1 MRTDRAGDALLEHEV
16 VRVVEQRVACGAIRS
31 LAAPKPATRRRPRSA
46 AAAEQRPVPIL
57 PLLNTPRNVTLA
69 RSNSSAT
76 VVDDAHERCR
86 PRHRLPLGTIAA
98 VTRPPKPDPA
108 KETEMAARIV
118 VTEFVSLDGVMEAP
132 GGEPDFRYPGWT
144 FQFDRGDDGNQFKL
158 DETRQSDALLIGRR
172 TYESFAGAWPQREG
186 EFADKFN
193 SMPKF
198 VVSTTLKDP
207 EWSNTTVLDSGDA
220 TAEVRK
226 LKEEFDGELQVPG
239 SHRLV
244 QELIESDLV
253 DQINLM
259 VFPVILGT
267 GKRAFEETAERRNL
281 RLKESKVV
289 GDGVVVLIYERA
301 A

>member
-1 MRTDRAGDALLEHEV
+1 
-16 VRVVEQRVACGAIRS
+16 
-31 LAAPKPATRRRPRSA
+31 
-46 AAAEQRPVPIL
+46 
-57 PLLNTPRNVTLA
+57 
-69 RSNSSAT
+69 
-76 VVDDAHERCR
+76 
-86 PRHRLPLGTIAA
+86 
-98 VTRPPKPDPA
+98 
-108 KETEMAARIV
+108 MAARIV
-118 VTEFVSLDGVMEAP
+118 VTEFMSLDGVMEAP
-132 GGEPDFRYPGWT
+132 GGEAFKYPGWT
-144 FQFDRGDDGNQFKL
+144 FEFDRGDDGNQFKL
-158 DETRQSDALLIGRR
+158 DETRQADGLLLGRR

-198 VVSTTLKDP
+198 VVSTTLGDP
-207 EWSNTTVLDSGDA
+207 EWNNTTVLAGGDA

-239 SHRLV
+239 SQRLV

-267 GKRAFEETAERRNL
+267 GKKVFDEKPERRSL
-281 RLKESKVV
+281 RLRDSKVV
-289 GDGVVVLIYERA
+289 GEGVVVLIYERA

>member
-1 MRTDRAGDALLEHEV
+1 
-16 VRVVEQRVACGAIRS
+16 
-31 LAAPKPATRRRPRSA
+31 
-46 AAAEQRPVPIL
+46 
-57 PLLNTPRNVTLA
+57 
-69 RSNSSAT
+69 
-76 VVDDAHERCR
+76 
-86 PRHRLPLGTIAA
+86 
-98 VTRPPKPDPA
+98 
-108 KETEMAARIV
+108 MAARIV

-132 GGEPDFRYPGWT
+132 GGEPDFKYPGWS
-144 FQFDRGDDGNQFKL
+144 FEFERGDDGNQFKL
-158 DETRQSDALLIGRR
+158 DETMQADALLIGRR
-172 TYESFAGAWPQREG
+172 TYESFAGAWPKREG

-193 SMPKF
+193 AMPKF

-220 TAEVRK
+220 AAQVRK

-239 SHRLV
+239 SQRLV

-267 GKRAFEETAERRNL
+267 GKKAFEEKSERRNL

-289 GDGVVVLIYERA
+289 GDGVLVLIYERA
-301 A
+301 ADSR

>member
-1 MRTDRAGDALLEHEV
+1 
-16 VRVVEQRVACGAIRS
+16 
-31 LAAPKPATRRRPRSA
+31 
-46 AAAEQRPVPIL
+46 
-57 PLLNTPRNVTLA
+57 
-69 RSNSSAT
+69 
-76 VVDDAHERCR
+76 
-86 PRHRLPLGTIAA
+86 
-98 VTRPPKPDPA
+98 
-108 KETEMAARIV
+108 MAARIV

-132 GGEPDFRYPGWT
+132 GGEEFKYPGWS
-144 FQFDRGDDGNQFKL
+144 FEFDRGDDGNQFKL
-158 DETRQSDALLIGRR
+158 DETRQADALLIGRR
-172 TYESFAGAWPQREG
+172 TFESFAGAWPQRKG

-198 VVSTTLKDP
+198 VVSTTLEDP
-207 EWSNTTVLDSGDA
+207 DWNNTTVLDSGDA
-220 TAEVRK
+220 TAQARK

-253 DQINLM
+253 DQVNLM

-267 GKRAFEETAERRNL
+267 GKKVFDEKSERRNL

-301 A
+301 REPS

>member
-1 MRTDRAGDALLEHEV
+1 
-16 VRVVEQRVACGAIRS
+16 
-31 LAAPKPATRRRPRSA
+31 
-46 AAAEQRPVPIL
+46 
-57 PLLNTPRNVTLA
+57 
-69 RSNSSAT
+69 
-76 VVDDAHERCR
+76 
-86 PRHRLPLGTIAA
+86 
-98 VTRPPKPDPA
+98 
-108 KETEMAARIV
+108 MAARIV

-132 GGEPDFRYPGWT
+132 GGEPDFKYPGWT
-144 FQFDRGDDGNQFKL
+144 FEFDRGDDGNQFKL
-158 DETRQSDALLIGRR
+158 DETHQADALLIGRR

-207 EWSNTTVLDSGDA
+207 EWNNTTVLDSGDA
-220 TAEVRK
+220 TADVRK

-267 GKRAFEETAERRNL
+267 GKKAFEETPDRRKL
-281 RLKESKVV
+281 QLKESKIV
-289 GDGVVVLIYERA
+289 GDGVLVLVYERA

>member
-1 MRTDRAGDALLEHEV
+1 M
-16 VRVVEQRVACGAIRS
+16 
-31 LAAPKPATRRRPRSA
+31 
-46 AAAEQRPVPIL
+46 
-57 PLLNTPRNVTLA
+57 
-69 RSNSSAT
+69 
-76 VVDDAHERCR
+76 
-86 PRHRLPLGTIAA
+86 
-98 VTRPPKPDPA
+98 
-108 KETEMAARIV
+108 ARIV

-132 GGEPDFRYPGWT
+132 GGEPGFKYPGWT
-144 FQFDRGDDGNQFKL
+144 FEFDRGDDGNQFKL
-158 DETRQSDALLIGRR
+158 DETKQSDGLLIGRR

-186 EFADKFN
+186 EFAEMFN

-207 EWSNTTVLDSGDA
+207 EWNNTTVLASGDA

-226 LKEEFDGELQVPG
+226 LKEDFEGELQVPG
-239 SHRLV
+239 SQRLV

-267 GKRAFEETAERRNL
+267 GRKVFDEKPERRDL

-289 GDGVVVLIYERA
+289 GDGVVVLMYRALGGDDRVEAPRGRVRTLEISAAARSLVVRSKALLGEGGSDAGINLVAERGHPIRDLVHRGGIFGGLGCLFA
-301 A
+301 GTAE